1 MPKKSKTIEGSSGT
15 VTTSS
20 VDAKAAR
27 ASTRSKKVVVRLG
40 FGEGV
45 KPTAKRRV
53 KSLTSKSKAIKKAA
67 SPKKSKAGTKK
78 KAKKEKDP
86 NKPKRPM
93 SAFFFYSQEN
103 RERIKKENPS
113 ASFSEV
119 GKLLGSEWNKVT
131 DAQKRNIIYK
141 LKRLRK
147 IMKKKL
153 VNIKRRKLLL
163 PLLKRNKHS
172 LSLFFGV
179 DG

>member
-131 DAQKRNIIYK
+131 DAQKKKYHLQAEEAKKDYEKEISEYK
-141 LKRLRK
+141 KEESYYY
-147 IMKKKL
+147 
-153 VNIKRRKLLL
+153 
-163 PLLKRNKHS
+163 HY
-172 LSLFFGV
+172 
-179 DG
+179 